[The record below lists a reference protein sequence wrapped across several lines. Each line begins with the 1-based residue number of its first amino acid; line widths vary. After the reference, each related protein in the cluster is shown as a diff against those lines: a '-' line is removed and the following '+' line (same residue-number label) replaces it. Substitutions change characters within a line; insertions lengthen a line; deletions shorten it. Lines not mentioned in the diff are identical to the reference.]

1 MVNYACEKA
10 DGMTVTR
17 KRKYGRKF
25 TSYDINNLQAAR

>member
-10 DGMTVTR
+10 DGMTATR
-17 KRKYGRKF
+17 KRKYGQKV